1 MGSNYAILFPKDA
14 SIYIKKKKTPR
25 KAVDYSSLHAAD
37 WDRGASTLRSAH
49 QSSKTITIN
58 TRRTKANAI
67 IESFWSMR
75 DSRPPVFPLRSTRE
89 LPALRLSRIRLEECS
104 GRQPRERSSDEDVLS
119 TLVVVRVAVG
129 LAVLLE
135 VTPVAPENR
144 QARTKS
150 PTSVFPFVSDETVGA
165 VWKIGPRVLLVAH
178 AINVSLLNSRI
189 IVAVVVVGAGNFIPI
204 RTSVVVKVQRA
215 VAEEV
220 DGYVCSDF
228 SCAVGENGIDWLALA
243 AAVSRDVVPVQVRET
258 KAHES
263 EEREDCECGTH
274 VVCLTG
280 GVK

>member
-1 MGSNYAILFPKDA
+1 
-14 SIYIKKKKTPR
+14 
-25 KAVDYSSLHAAD
+25 
-37 WDRGASTLRSAH
+37 
-49 QSSKTITIN
+49 
-58 TRRTKANAI
+58 
-67 IESFWSMR
+67 MR

-119 TLVVVRVAVG
+119 STELGRSSRHLGWLVVVDASPGDVGRRGSQSTQDGTASSIGRCEGGRGARRVVG
-129 LAVLLE
+129 SHAS
-135 VTPVAPENR
+135 R
-144 QARTKS
+144 SRKS
-150 PTSVFPFVSDETVGA
+150 ASANKVSHLCVSVVVSDETVGA

-189 IVAVVVVGAGNFIPI
+189 IVAVVVAVVIPVVIAVIVVAVVVVGAGNFIPI